1 MRKGFLSVSEQEEGD
16 DMIYLFFGRWID
28 NEIYLFW

>member
-16 DMIYLFFGRWID
+16 DMIYLFFGRID